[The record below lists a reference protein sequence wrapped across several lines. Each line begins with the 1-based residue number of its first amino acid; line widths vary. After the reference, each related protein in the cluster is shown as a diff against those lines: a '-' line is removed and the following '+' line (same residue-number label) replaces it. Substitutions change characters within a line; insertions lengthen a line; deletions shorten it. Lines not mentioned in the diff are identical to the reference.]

1 MVNVCTSVNEEFENL
16 FSVYPNPSK
25 NGAFNISYP
34 TYLIGK
40 LDIEI
45 YDVIGKKIFS
55 KQSVSENK
63 IELNHLSGIYFLK
76 ISNEQQISVASTTV
90 EI

>member
-34 TYLIGK
+34 TYLIVDY
-40 LDIEI
+40 L
-45 YDVIGKKIFS
+45 FF
-55 KQSVSENK
+55 N
-63 IELNHLSGIYFLK
+63 LLR
-76 ISNEQQISVASTTV
+76 
-90 EI
+90 